1 MCLFEYKELN
11 FQGWG
16 CSSKMKLM
24 VYSSVC
30 LNRYSHFN
38 AVYFSRDHL
47 GWIWSLSI
55 LDFSAVFHT
64 ANCVDYCI
72 KAHVFLAIGK
82 HFLSPSSS
90 SITSF
95 FYFFSLQL
103 TLSSG
108 HTVARQFCF
117 CLRFL
122 YFKLEKIKFIFKIK
136 RFKQLSSNIYLILLL
151 YLCLYAHACICV
163 R

>member
-1 MCLFEYKELN
+1 MCLFKYKELS

-16 CSSKMKLM
+16 CSSKMKWM

-30 LNRYSHFN
+30 LNRYFHFK

-47 GWIWSLSI
+47 GWISSLSI
-55 LDFSAVFHT
+55 LDFPAVFHT

-72 KAHVFLAIGK
+72 KAHVFLAIGM
-82 HFLSPSSS
+82 HFCHPPVVPSPL
-90 SITSF
+90 I
-95 FYFFSLQL
+95 YLFFSLQL

-122 YFKLEKIKFIFKIK
+122 YFVKLERK
-136 RFKQLSSNIYLILLL
+136 
-151 YLCLYAHACICV
+151 
-163 R
+163 